1 MTGQR
6 LSFGRLVRADLRHNS
21 ASFAGVAVA
30 IFVASALVTGLGV
43 LVESGIRGGLA
54 PERYT
59 AVDVVV
65 GSPQYVD
72 VPEDLPLTL
81 PERAPLPADAAR
93 DIAEIPGVESIV
105 ADVTVPLV
113 AVPLVAVPPTAGA
126 SAGAAATDG
135 STASELVEA
144 HPWAATALTGFALR
158 EGREP
163 ASADEVVVTA
173 GTGGAVGDLLTLAH
187 GGDPAPYRVVGIVDV
202 DADAAASERATHVF
216 LSQARIAELDPHGGA
231 PQVLGVFT
239 APGQAESA
247 AAAIREAL
255 PEVVA
260 QTGDGRGDIEFLDSG
275 AARATLIAIGSAFV
289 GTCIL
294 VAMFIVA
301 GTLSLSVQSRRR
313 DYALLRAVGASPKQ
327 VHALVAREVLSIAV
341 IAALLGIAPGYLLST
356 ALQSA
361 FVSGGVIPG
370 DFALALGPIPAVGA
384 VVLVLSAA
392 WGAAR
397 IAARRPAKLD
407 PIEALRESSTGPAGI
422 GLPRIIT
429 GIVFATA
436 GISVSTVPLVV
447 RGEYAAGASAGAAM
461 MLIVAL
467 ALLGPWLVALSV
479 RLLGAVLRRMSAAG
493 FLAAANASANSRR
506 LAAAILPIALGIG
519 LGLVQIGAPAIIA
532 NEAAVQAQA
541 GVTAELRVT
550 APGGL
555 SADAAD
561 RIAAIDGVS
570 EVSGIALSSAIIDSR
585 DFEGTLLRGE
595 HVLQGVDPAA
605 VEGTLDLQVQ
615 EGSLA
620 ALDGGGS
627 GDGARGAT
635 VAVSTDAVQTLGLE
649 LGDEVT
655 GMFGDGAPIEAT
667 VVAIYERGLG
677 FGDLTMDLE
686 TVRAHTTAALDAFAL
701 VSVDD
706 GALDQVRDAVTA
718 AGLQA
723 LEARGQKAAGADA
736 QSQQGWVNLVAL
748 IVILGYIAIAVINTL
763 VMATGERSREL
774 ALLQLIGSS
783 RRQVRAMMRVEAMM
797 VAAIAVVFG
806 VVVAVPPLI
815 GMSIGISGQPIP
827 ALPVL
832 PSLLIIGSM
841 GALALLSLW
850 AATGAAMRTR
860 PIEEI
865 GSRQ

>member
-81 PERAPLPADAAR
+81 PERAPLHADAAR
-93 DIAEIPGVESIV
+93 DIAEIPGVESVV
-105 ADVTVPLV
+105 ADVT
-113 AVPLVAVPPTAGA
+113 VPLVAVPPTAGA
-126 SAGAAATDG
+126 SAAGASVDG

-144 HPWAATALTGFALR
+144 HPWAATALTGFVLR

-173 GTGGAVGDLLTLAH
+173 GEGGAVGDLLTLAH
-187 GGDPAPYRVVGIVDV
+187 GGDPTSYRVVGVV
-202 DADAAASERATHVF
+202 DADAHAAASERATHVF

-247 AAAIREAL
+247 AAAIRAAL

-370 DFALALGPIPAVGA
+370 DFALALGPIPAAGA

-541 GVTAELRVT
+541 GVTADLRVT

-555 SADAAD
+555 SADSAD

-585 DFEGTLLRGE
+585 DFEGKLLRGE
-595 HVLQGVDPAA
+595 HVLQGVDPAS

-615 EGSLA
+615 DGSLA

-655 GMFGDGAPIEAT
+655 GMFGDGAPLEAT

-686 TVRAHTTAALDAFAL
+686 IVRAHTTAALDAFAL

-706 GALDQVRDAVTA
+706 GALGQVREAVAA

-723 LEARGQKAAGADA
+723 AEARGQKAAGADA
-736 QSQQGWVNLVAL
+736 QS
-748 IVILGYIAIAVINTL
+748 
-763 VMATGERSREL
+763 
-774 ALLQLIGSS
+774 
-783 RRQVRAMMRVEAMM
+783 
-797 VAAIAVVFG
+797 
-806 VVVAVPPLI
+806 
-815 GMSIGISGQPIP
+815 
-827 ALPVL
+827 
-832 PSLLIIGSM
+832 
-841 GALALLSLW
+841 
-850 AATGAAMRTR
+850 
-860 PIEEI
+860 
-865 GSRQ
+865 

>member
-1 MTGQR
+1 MMTGQR

-65 GSPQYVD
+65 GAPQYVD

-93 DIAEIPGVESIV
+93 DIAEIPGVESVV
-105 ADVTVPLV
+105 ADVT
-113 AVPLVAVPPTAGA
+113 VPLVAVPPTAGA
-126 SAGAAATDG
+126 SADGATADG

-144 HPWAATALTGFALR
+144 HPWAATALTGCTLL

-173 GTGGAVGDLLTLAH
+173 GGGGAVGDLLTLAH
-187 GGDPAPYRVVGIVDV
+187 GGDPAPYRVVGIVDA
-202 DADAAASERATHVF
+202 DANADAHAAASERSAHVF

-231 PQVLGVFT
+231 AQVLGVFA
-239 APGQAESA
+239 APGQAEST

-370 DFALALGPIPAVGA
+370 DFALALGPIPAIGA
-384 VVLVLSAA
+384 VALVLSAA

-479 RLLGAVLRRMSAAG
+479 RVLGAVLRRMSAAG

-541 GVTAELRVT
+541 GVTADLRVS

-555 SADAAD
+555 STDAAD
-561 RIAAIDGVS
+561 RIAAIDGVTD
-570 EVSGIALSSAIIDSR
+570 VSGIALSSAIIDSR
-585 DFEGTLLRGE
+585 DFEGKLLRGE
-595 HVLQGVDPAA
+595 HVLQGVDPAS

-615 EGSLA
+615 EGSLT
-620 ALDGGGS
+620 ALDGGS
-627 GDGARGAT
+627 GGAGRGAT

-655 GMFGDGAPIEAT
+655 GMFGDGAPLEAT

-706 GALDQVRDAVTA
+706 GALDQVREAVA
-718 AGLQA
+718 ASGLHSS
-723 LEARGQKAAGADA
+723 EARGQKAAGADA

-783 RRQVRAMMRVEAMM
+783 RRQVRTMMRVEAMM

-806 VVVAVPPLI
+806 VVVAIPPLI

>member
-6 LSFGRLVRADLRHNS
+6 LSFGRLVRADLRHNR

-30 IFVASALVTGLGV
+30 IFVASILVTGLGV

-59 AVDVVV
+59 QVDVVV

-72 VPEDLPLTL
+72 VPEDIPLPLR
-81 PERAPLPADAAR
+81 ERAPLPADAAQE
-93 DIAEIPGVESIV
+93 IAAIPGVESVV

-113 AVPLVAVPPTAGA
+113 AGDD
-126 SAGAAATDG
+126 AAP
-135 STASELVEA
+135 VEA
-144 HPWAATALTGFALR
+144 HPWASTALTGFVLR

-173 GTGGAVGDLLTLAH
+173 VTGEAVGDAVTLSH
-187 GGDPAPYRVVGIVDV
+187 GGVAAEYRVVGVVDGPV
-202 DADAAASERATHVF
+202 VPERANHVF
-216 LSQARIAELDPHGGA
+216 LTEGRIAQLDPHGGA
-231 PQVLGVFT
+231 AQVMGVFS
-239 APGQAESA
+239 APGEADRT
-247 AAAIREAL
+247 AAAIRDAL
-255 PEVVA
+255 PGVVA
-260 QTGDGRGDIEFLDSG
+260 QTGDRRGDIEFLDSG

-341 IAALLGIAPGYLLST
+341 IAALAGIAPGYALST
-356 ALQSA
+356 VLQGA

-370 DFALALGPIPAVGA
+370 DFALAIGPIPAVGA
-384 VVLVLSAA
+384 VLLVLGAA

-407 PIEALRESSTGPAGI
+407 PIEALRESATGPAAS
-422 GLPRIIT
+422 GLPRIIA

-447 RGEYAAGASAGAAM
+447 RGENAAGASAGAVI

-467 ALLGPWLVALSV
+467 ALLGPWLVSLSV
-479 RLLGAVLRRMSAAG
+479 RLIGSVLRRMSAAG
-493 FLAAANASANSRR
+493 FLAAANAAANSRR
-506 LAAAILPIALGIG
+506 LASAILPIALGIG
-519 LGLVQIGAPAIIA
+519 LGLVQIGAPAIMA
-532 NEAAVQAQA
+532 SEAAAQAQA
-541 GVTAELRVT
+541 GVTADLRVT
-550 APGGL
+550 ASAGL
-555 SADAAD
+555 SPAATE
-561 RIAAIDGVS
+561 AIGSIPGVS
-570 EVSGIALSSAIIDSR
+570 DASGIAITSAIIDSR
-585 DFEGTLLRGE
+585 DFEGKVQRGE
-595 HVLQGVDPAA
+595 HVLQGVDPATVDTA
-605 VEGTLDLQVQ
+605 LDLQVQ
-615 EGSLA
+615 EGTLA
-620 ALDGGGS
+620 ALDGGS
-627 GDGARGAT
+627 T
-635 VAVSTDAVQTLGLE
+635 VAVSTDAVQTLGVGV
-649 LGDEVT
+649 GDTVA
-655 GMFGDGAPIEAT
+655 GRFGDGTPLEAT

-677 FGDLTMDLE
+677 FGDLTMDVE
-686 TVRAHTTAALDAFAL
+686 AVREHTTAGLDAFAL
-701 VSVDD
+701 VAVDD
-706 GALDQVRDAVTA
+706 DALDQVRTA
-718 AGLQA
+718 LTEAGLTPTDA
-723 LEARGQKAAGADA
+723 GGQKAAGADA
-736 QSQQGWVNLVAL
+736 QSQQGWVGVIGL

-783 RRQVRAMMRVEAMM
+783 RRQVRAMMRVKAVL
-797 VAAIAVVFG
+797 VAAISVVFG
-806 VVVAVPPLI
+806 IVVAVPSLI
-815 GMSIGISGQPIP
+815 GLSMGISGQPIP

-832 PSLLIIGSM
+832 PTLAIIGSM
-841 GALALLSLW
+841 GALALLSIW

>member
-1 MTGQR
+1 MMTGQR

-93 DIAEIPGVESIV
+93 DIAEIPGVESVV
-105 ADVTVPLV
+105 ADVT
-113 AVPLVAVPPTAGA
+113 VPLVAVPPTAGA
-126 SAGAAATDG
+126 SADGASVDG

-144 HPWAATALTGFALR
+144 HPWAATALTGFVLR

-173 GTGGAVGDLLTLAH
+173 GGGGAVGDLLTLAH
-187 GGDPAPYRVVGIVDV
+187 GGDPAPYRVVGIVDA
-202 DADAAASERATHVF
+202 DAHAAASERATHVF

-247 AAAIREAL
+247 AAAIRAAL

-570 EVSGIALSSAIIDSR
+570 DVSGIALSSAIIDSR
-585 DFEGTLLRGE
+585 DFEGKLLRGE
-595 HVLQGVDPAA
+595 HVLQGVDPAS

-620 ALDGGGS
+620 ALDGAGS

-655 GMFGDGAPIEAT
+655 GMFGDGAPLEAT

-686 TVRAHTTAALDAFAL
+686 IVRAHTTAALDAFAL

-706 GALDQVRDAVTA
+706 GALGQVREAVAA

-723 LEARGQKAAGADA
+723 AEARGQKAAGADA

-774 ALLQLIGSS
+774 ELLQLIGSS

-806 VVVAVPPLI
+806 VVVAIPPLI